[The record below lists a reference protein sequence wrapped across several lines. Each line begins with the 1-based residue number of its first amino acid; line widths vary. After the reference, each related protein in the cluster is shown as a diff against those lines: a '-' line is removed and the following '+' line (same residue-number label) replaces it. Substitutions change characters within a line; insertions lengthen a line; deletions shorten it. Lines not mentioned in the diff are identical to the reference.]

1 MKREVVE
8 NGVEEPKQAS
18 LLTDD
23 EKWHFE
29 LQGYLVLR
37 DVVSK
42 ADLGTM
48 RSVLN
53 GWLTADEKD
62 LPEPVKR
69 GRQEPNKTHIGH
81 IHYGHEVFQRLNMNP
96 HIIRVVAGLT
106 WGSPRLMHC
115 VFTHMVK
122 GPEEL
127 RFHRDDDGVKV
138 SHGFRNPNNDF
149 QVADGEIYCSH
160 LATWIALSDVPVGTG
175 FCLVPGSHKST
186 VPEPEGLTVEHNPP
200 VSITIPLKAGDAVIF
215 STRLLHN
222 ASPWTQD
229 YPRLNIFQRYVFSWF
244 FDLPHL
250 YPLEDQRDK
259 LSDDMYELE
268 KMTRD
273 EKQVVKRVRERLEE
287 LKESA
292 TPTGG

>member
-1 MKREVVE
+1 MFF
-8 NGVEEPKQAS
+8 
-18 LLTDD
+18 LTSE

-29 LQGYLVLR
+29 LQGYLLLR
-37 DVVSK
+37 NVVPE
-42 ADLGTM
+42 ADLDVM
-48 RSVLN
+48 RPVLD

-62 LPEPVKR
+62 LPAPLKR
-69 GRQEPNKTHIGH
+69 GRQEPSKTHIGH
-81 IHYGHEVFQRLNMNP
+81 IHYGHEIFQRLNMNP
-96 HIIRVVAGLT
+96 EIIRVVAGLT
-106 WGSPRLMHC
+106 WGCPRLMHC
-115 VFTHMVK
+115 VFTRMVK

-138 SHGFRNPNNDF
+138 THGFRNPNNDF

-160 LATWIALSDVPVGTG
+160 LATWIALADVPPGTG

-186 VPEPEGLTVEHNPP
+186 VPEPDGLAVEHDPP
-200 VSITIPLKAGDAVIF
+200 ISITIPMKAGDVIIF

-222 ASPWTQD
+222 ASQWTED

-250 YPLEDQRDK
+250 YPLEEHRDK

-273 EKQVVKRVRERLEE
+273 EKQVVKRVREIL
-287 LKESA
+287 A
-292 TPTGG
+292 GV